1 MTASGTRTSL
11 VGMEVFRAA
20 AGIRHL
26 HSVDVAGE
34 THPLSPV
41 SGGFV
46 TLRPRGFKEDMTAAL
61 GALGWGR
68 PVAYVEDTCGLAE
81 FTAAATESEYLPATA
96 DSAEPVAFVVPTLF
110 RSRRAGSIERR
121 LTKRSATA
129 LPRPQAVAPGD
140 AASRDAASRGAAL
153 GNAARR
159 GAGHPAKP
167 QRVRAVGVGP
177 WTPAGGEDALGALE
191 TGCPVVMTDWTY
203 RHTFTQTPGHERF
216 RPHVLPYRYGD
227 FDQNID
233 QVDEALSEL
242 HAAGHD
248 RVGLLVE
255 GNPDTYDVLDGLP
268 LTGREIHV
276 TPGVP
281 IGLLAA
287 AQTARHFREDPFD
300 RSFAYL
306 SGLHGRHSLPPQQFL
321 GELTSYLSAGITC
334 VLVEMHK
341 GDVELALE
349 AVRLCG
355 QEKSAVLMSN
365 HFSSEEETIFLPGTP
380 EGLRAGLPAD
390 RGGLSTL
397 LIADGGLR

>member
-1 MTASGTRTSL
+1 MTASGTRTPL

-20 AGIRHL
+20 ADMRHL

-41 SGGFV
+41 SSGFV
-46 TLRPRGFKEDMTAAL
+46 TIRPRSFKEDMTAAL

-68 PVAYVEDTCGLAE
+68 PVAFVEDACGLAE
-81 FTAAATESEYLPATA
+81 FTAAATESEYLPAA
-96 DSAEPVAFVVPTLF
+96 EEGSEPVAFVVPTLF

-121 LTKRSATA
+121 LAKRSETA
-129 LPRPQAVAPGD
+129 VPPQRRHQDSHQPPHQPPHAAP
-140 AASRDAASRGAAL
+140 AAPRDAR
-153 GNAARR
+153 
-159 GAGHPAKP
+159 HPSKV

-177 WTPAGGEDALGALE
+177 WTPAGGEEALGPLDV
-191 TGCPVVMTDWTY
+191 GCPVVMTDWTY
-203 RHTFTQTPGHERF
+203 RHTFTRTPGHERF
-216 RPHVLPYRYGD
+216 LPHVLPYRYGD

-276 TPGVP
+276 TPGIP

-287 AQTARHFREDPFD
+287 AQTARHFREDPFA

-334 VLVEMHK
+334 VLVEMHM

-355 QEKSAVLMSN
+355 QEKSVVLMSN
-365 HFSSEEETIFLPGTP
+365 HFSSEEETVFLHGTP
-380 EGLRAGLPAD
+380 EGLREGLPAD

>member
-1 MTASGTRTSL
+1 MTASGTRTPL

-20 AGIRHL
+20 ADVRHL
-26 HSVDVAGE
+26 NSVDVAGE

-41 SGGFV
+41 SSGFV
-46 TLRPRGFKEDMTAAL
+46 TLRPRGFKEDMTAVL

-68 PVAYVEDTCGLAE
+68 PVAFVEDACGLAE
-81 FTAAATESEYLPATA
+81 FTAAATESEYLPAVEG
-96 DSAEPVAFVVPTLF
+96 SAEPVAFVVPTLF
-110 RSRRAGSIERR
+110 RNRRAGSIERR

-129 LPRPQAVAPGD
+129 LPLPCAAAPRE
-140 AASRDAASRGAAL
+140 AAPRDAAHLS
-153 GNAARR
+153 
-159 GAGHPAKP
+159 KP

-177 WTPAGGEDALGALE
+177 WTPAGGEEALGSLD

-203 RHTFTQTPGHERF
+203 RHTFTRTPGHERF

-276 TPGVP
+276 TPGIP

-287 AQTARHFREDPFD
+287 AQTARYFWEDPFD

-365 HFSSEEETIFLPGTP
+365 HFSSEEETVFLPGTP

>member
-1 MTASGTRTSL
+1 MTAPGTRTSL

-20 AGIRHL
+20 ADVRHL
-26 HSVDVAGE
+26 HCVDVAGE

-41 SGGFV
+41 SSGFV
-46 TLRPRGFKEDMTAAL
+46 TIRPRGFKEDMTTAL

-68 PVAYVEDTCGLAE
+68 PVAFVEDACGLAE
-81 FTAAATESEYLPATA
+81 FAAAATESEYLPAAKDGT
-96 DSAEPVAFVVPTLF
+96 EPVAFVVPTLF

-121 LTKRSATA
+121 LTKR
-129 LPRPQAVAPGD
+129 
-140 AASRDAASRGAAL
+140 RGAAAPDPHPL
-153 GNAARR
+153 AAAPVNA
-159 GAGHPAKP
+159 GPLDAGHPSTP
-167 QRVRAVGVGP
+167 QCVRAVGVGP
-177 WTPAGGEDALGALE
+177 WTPAGGEAALGSLD

-203 RHTFTQTPGHERF
+203 RHTFTRTPGHERF
-216 RPHVLPYRYGD
+216 PAHVLPYRYGD

-233 QVDEALSEL
+233 QVDEALSAL

-287 AQTARHFREDPFD
+287 ARTGRYFREDPFA

-341 GDVELALE
+341 GDVDLALE

-365 HFSSEEETIFLPGTP
+365 HFSSEEETVFLHGTP
-380 EGLRAGLPAD
+380 EGLRQGLPAD

-397 LIADGGLR
+397 LIADGGLQ